1 MRRIL
6 TAALL
11 LAAVLPLNAGAQ
23 RAKASHRKPFERF
36 SESALR
42 LRDSLNAKVAAL
54 SSTSMAPLKVASVE
68 HEAQLRDSIV
78 AVARS
83 QIGTR
88 YRLGAQTPG
97 RAFDCSGLIRY
108 VLGMFKLELPRTAN
122 EQAKIGQYVAL
133 DTTQLRPGDLVTFGR
148 GKRVS
153 HIGIYVGD
161 GRIVHASTSQR
172 RVVESTIEGENW
184 FVRRWM
190 GARRLLAIASP
201 VDTIAH

>member
-1 MRRIL
+1 MRRTLIASL
-6 TAALL
+6 FLSTL
-11 LAAVLPLNAGAQ
+11 LPLQAEAQ
-23 RAKASHRKPFERF
+23 RAKASHRKPFARF
-36 SESALR
+36 SESAAR
-42 LRDSLNAKVAAL
+42 LKDSLNARVAAL
-54 SSTSMAPLKVASVE
+54 SATSMAPLKVASIE
-68 HEAQLRDSIV
+68 HETQLRDSIV

-108 VLGMFKLELPRTAN
+108 VLGMFKLDLPRTAN
-122 EQAKIGQYVAL
+122 EQAKIGDYVAL
-133 DTTQLRPGDLVTFGR
+133 DTTELRPGDLVTFGR

-190 GARRLLAIASP
+190 GARRVLAIATTA
-201 VDTIAH
+201 DTVAH